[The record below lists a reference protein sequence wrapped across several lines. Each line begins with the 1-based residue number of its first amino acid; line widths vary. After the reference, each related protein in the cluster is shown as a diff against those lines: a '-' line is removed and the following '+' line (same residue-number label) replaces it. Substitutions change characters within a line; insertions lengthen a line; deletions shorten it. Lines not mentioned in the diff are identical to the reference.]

1 MSPLQRAL
9 AAILMLLLLWGVW
22 RQQSL
27 HSLQAQVRE
36 EESSQRRFLSTL
48 AVAAQ
53 DSQPLPPNPKPDTA
67 GWLASNALRGLE
79 RRLLANT
86 PAAGGAGAEIKLR
99 NLKPEEVVRFLQ
111 QLTKVNLIVRRM
123 VLSDLGSRSLWE
135 LQLLVE
141 TPQNNGKAP
150 E

>member
-1 MSPLQRAL
+1 MTQLQKTAIAFLVLLAVWGLWRNQTLIAL
-9 AAILMLLLLWGVW
+9 E
-22 RQQSL
+22 
-27 HSLQAQVRE
+27 AQVRD
-36 EESSQRRFLSTL
+36 EESAQRRFLATL
-48 AVAAQ
+48 ALAAQ
-53 DSQPLPPNPKPDTA
+53 DSQPLPPSPKPDTA

-111 QLTKVNLIVRRM
+111 QLTKVNLVVKRL

-135 LQLLVE
+135 LQMLVE
-141 TPQNNGKAP
+141 TPRNGKAAP
-150 E
+150 